1 MDCSLSIGL
10 ELSPTA
16 TQILESYQSADP
28 EQKRLTSMKAQ
39 EFDQIFDDGED
50 IIQHLDRSQAKRA
63 RSDRKTVSIDLPIWI
78 VESID
83 REANRLGVTPQSIIQ
98 TSLTEHLA
106 VSRDREFKSH

>member
-50 IIQHLDRSQAKRA
+50 IIQHLDLSQAKRPH
-63 RSDRKTVSIDLPIWI
+63 SNLKTVSIDLPIWI

-83 REANRLGVTPQSIIQ
+83 REALRLGVTPQSIIQ
-98 TSLTEHLA
+98 TSLTEHFA
-106 VSRDREFKSH
+106 VHSPS

>member
-1 MDCSLSIGL
+1 MISIGL
-10 ELSPTA
+10 ELSLTA

-28 EQKRLTSMKAQ
+28 VQERLTSMKAQ

-50 IIQHLDRSQAKRA
+50 IIEYLDLSQAKRS

-83 REANRLGVTPQSIIQ
+83 REAIRLGVTQQSIIQ
-98 TSLTEHLA
+98 TSLTEHFA
-106 VSRDREFKSH
+106 VHSPS